1 MQSWRE
7 SGGYTCIESA
17 EGLAKEGWLGM
28 SMMKILTILIVASM
42 AAVPA
47 SVYSNGEQCN
57 IDASVGQTWLA
68 TGTVT
73 RIDGSVFYLLGKDNV
88 IYKIDTQSSEVFV
101 GDSKADHYT
110 PKIGDTVRVYGTV
123 GDGCKIEAA
132 RVRVFAGEQTANAV
146 PVGAGPEKEI
156 KIIIRR
162 EPSKSEATAPESCK
176 QSTAWRGRGLITD
189 IDFTGKRL
197 KIQTPSGHYTIDV
210 ADVPLIY
217 GATTIGMG
225 SLNQGD
231 AVKISGNLVGVN
243 EVQAQVVRITRTR
256 SESENA
262 LPLTPASVVGMIE
275 QIDYPS
281 MTFRMRTESFEL
293 VISMDEDTIVQQQM
307 IRMSFMDLKPGMKIK
322 MSGNGSPGTGYA
334 ASHIQI
340 IGVAP

>member
-1 MQSWRE
+1 MQIMR
-7 SGGYTCIESA
+7 YA
-17 EGLAKEGWLGM
+17 
-28 SMMKILTILIVASM
+28 TILMLAAM
-42 AAVPA
+42 AVVPV
-47 SVYSNGEQCN
+47 SVYANGEQCN
-57 IDASVGQTWLA
+57 IDVPVGQTWLA

-73 RIDGSVFYLLGKDNV
+73 RIDGPVFYLLGKDNV
-88 IYKIDTQSSEVFV
+88 IYKIDSQSSEVFV
-101 GDSKADHYT
+101 GDSKADHYM
-110 PKIGDTVRVYGTV
+110 PKIGETVRVYGTV

-132 RVRVFAGEQTANAV
+132 RVRIFSDDRVASAA
-146 PVGAGPEKEI
+146 PVGSGPEKEI
-156 KIIIRR
+156 KIIVQR
-162 EPSKSEATAPESCK
+162 EPPKSDACASEPCK
-176 QSTAWRGRGLITD
+176 QSTAWQGRGLITD

-210 ADVPLIY
+210 AGVPLIY
-217 GATTIGMG
+217 GATRIGMG

-243 EVQAQVVRITRTR
+243 EVQAQVIRITRTR

-262 LPLTPASVVGMIE
+262 LPLTPASVVGLIE

-281 MTFRMRTESFEL
+281 MTFRMRTERNEL